1 MVEGIEIERVTGWMR
16 LHMPELSPPLTF
28 TRIAGG
34 HSNLTYLCRDRTG
47 ARYVLRRPP
56 LGLVLATAHD
66 MARESRI
73 VSALANSKVPVAR
86 VHALC
91 EDVQVTG
98 APFYVMSFVDGAVLH
113 GPNEARSV
121 PEHQRASI
129 SEHVIDVLVD
139 LHTTDI
145 DAVGLGGL
153 ARKDAYIDRQLK
165 RWTAQ
170 WEGSK
175 THDVP
180 EMEEAG
186 RLLRENVPRQEGAT
200 IVHGDYRLKNM
211 LLLGGRVSALVD
223 WELCTLGDPLAD
235 VGYLLNSW
243 AEPGDATGAQQV
255 TGVGG
260 FLTRSAMCE
269 RYEALSGRSL
279 KGIRY
284 YRAFSHW
291 RTAAINQGVYKR
303 YREGAMGSQQTD
315 DLEIK
320 KQNVAGQAQAALA
333 LLVT

>member
-1 MVEGIEIERVTGWMR
+1 MVEGIDVERVTAWMR
-16 LHMPELSPPLTF
+16 SHMPELRPPLAF

-34 HSNLTYLCRDRTG
+34 HSNLTYLCQDQAG
-47 ARYVLRRPP
+47 ARCVLRRPP

-66 MARESRI
+66 MAREYRI
-73 VSALANSKVPVAR
+73 VSALANSKVPVAH
-86 VHALC
+86 VYALC
-91 EDVQVTG
+91 EDDHVTG
-98 APFYVMSFVDGAVLH
+98 APFYVMGFVEGVVLH
-113 GPNEARSV
+113 GPVEARSI
-121 PEHQRASI
+121 PEQQRVSV
-129 SEHVIDVLVD
+129 SEHVIEVLAD
-139 LHTTDI
+139 LHNTDI
-145 DAVGLGGL
+145 EAVGLGGL

-186 RLLRENVPRQEGAT
+186 RLLRENVPLQNGTA

-211 LLLGGRVSALVD
+211 LLDGGRISALVD

-243 AEPGDATGAQQV
+243 AEPGDDTGAQRV

-260 FLTRSAMCE
+260 FLSRSAMCD
-269 RYEALSGRSL
+269 RYEASSGRSL
-279 KGIRY
+279 KDIRY

-303 YREGAMGSQQTD
+303 YREGAMGNNQTD
-315 DLEIK
+315 DLDIK
-320 KQNVAGQAQAALA
+320 KQNVATQAQAALA